1 MSVAPGQSSIL
12 PHACYHDIMHQL
24 TLRVPEELAKRLK
37 IVASDHEDSVN
48 GYAVKVLSAAV
59 NPDLASDEIT
69 GLKERLAQAGLLLTP
84 ERVSTKRPSAQALSR
99 ARAAA
104 GRGRSLSDFVTEGRR

>member
-1 MSVAPGQSSIL
+1 MR
-12 PHACYHDIMHQL
+12 QL

-37 IVASDHEDSVN
+37 VAATDHQDSVN

-59 NPDLASDEIT
+59 DPDLAGEEIT
-69 GLKERLAQAGLLLTP
+69 GLKERLAHAGLLLTP
-84 ERVSTKRPSAQALSR
+84 ERLSAKPPSARALAR

-104 GRGRSLSDFVTEGRR
+104 GRGKPLSDFVTEGRR

>member
-1 MSVAPGQSSIL
+1 MR
-12 PHACYHDIMHQL
+12 QL
-24 TLRVPEELAKRLK
+24 TLRVPEELAERLK
-37 IVASDHEDSVN
+37 VAASDHEDSVN

-59 NPDLASDEIT
+59 DPDLAGDEIT

-84 ERVSTKRPSAQALSR
+84 ERVPTKRPSARAFSR

-104 GRGRSLSDFVTEGRR
+104 GRGKPLSALITEDRR

>member
-1 MSVAPGQSSIL
+1 MR
-12 PHACYHDIMHQL
+12 QL
-24 TLRVPEELAKRLK
+24 TLRVPDELAEKLK
-37 IVASDHEDSVN
+37 LAASQHEGSVN

-59 NPDLASDEIT
+59 DPDLAGDEIT

-84 ERVSTKRPSAQALSR
+84 ERITTKPPSTQALSR

>member
-1 MSVAPGQSSIL
+1 MR
-12 PHACYHDIMHQL
+12 QL
-24 TLRVPEELAKRLK
+24 TLRVPEGLAEKLK
-37 IVASDHEDSVN
+37 LAAGLHEDSVN

-59 NPDLASDEIT
+59 DPNLAGDEMT

-84 ERVSTKRPSAQALSR
+84 ERITSKQSPSTQALSR

-104 GRGRSLSDFVTEGRR
+104 GRGRPLSDFVTEGRR

>member
-1 MSVAPGQSSIL
+1 VR
-12 PHACYHDIMHQL
+12 QL

-37 IVASDHEDSVN
+37 LAATDRQDSVN

-59 NPDLASDEIT
+59 DPDLAGDEIT

-84 ERVSTKRPSAQALSR
+84 ERLSAKPPSERALAR

-104 GRGRSLSDFVTEGRR
+104 GHGKPLSDFVTEGRR